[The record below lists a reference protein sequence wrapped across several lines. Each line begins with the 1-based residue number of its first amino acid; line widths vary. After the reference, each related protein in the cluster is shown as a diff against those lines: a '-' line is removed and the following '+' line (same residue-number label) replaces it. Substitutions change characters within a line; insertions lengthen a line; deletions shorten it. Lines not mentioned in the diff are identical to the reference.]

1 MTEDARSQKL
11 LLDGISKKYGDFT
24 ALKPTQ
30 LTIMD
35 GEFLTL
41 LGPSGSGKTTLL
53 QIISGLVEPT
63 TGKILFEGEDWTH
76 RPVNSR
82 GMGMVFQHYALF
94 PHMTVSENI
103 AFPLKMRKISQTEI
117 NRQVSETLAKVQL
130 DKFGHRFPRE
140 LSGGQQQRVALARC
154 FVYRPKII
162 LMDEPLGAL
171 DKSLRENMQ
180 LEIRRLHQEFGTT
193 VIYVTH
199 DQEEAL
205 VMSDRICVMNHAQV
219 EQIAPPREI
228 YLNPETVF
236 SASFIGQSNIIQ
248 GKRISADANSAKV
261 ETPVGSFAGRL
272 TARDRQSQ
280 QLALVIRP
288 EQVFVGEPR
297 SSDHDSLEGVLKDT
311 VYIGSDVRLLVKLA
325 DGTQFSVRHDPLAT
339 DLPSTGDKI
348 RLHWDRSVARIVS

>member
-1 MTEDARSQKL
+1 MTEDVRSEKL
-11 LLDGISKKYGDFT
+11 LLDGISKNYGEFT

-30 LTIMD
+30 LSIMD

-63 TGKILFEGEDWTH
+63 TGKMFFEGEDWTH
-76 RPVNSR
+76 RPVNAR

-103 AFPLKMRKISQTEI
+103 AFPLKMRGMNQSEISKKVT
-117 NRQVSETLAKVQL
+117 ETLNKVEL
-130 DKFGHRFPRE
+130 GAFGHRFPRE

-205 VMSDRICVMNHAQV
+205 VMSDRVCVMNHAQI

-236 SASFIGQSNIIQ
+236 SASFIGQSNIIK
-248 GKRISADANSAKV
+248 GKRVSASADTAMI
-261 ETPVGSFAGRL
+261 ETAVGSFTGRF
-272 TARDRQSQ
+272 TARDKQASE
-280 QLALVIRP
+280 LALVIRP
-288 EQVFVGEPR
+288 EQVFVGQPQSAEQ
-297 SSDHDSLEGVLKDT
+297 DSLEGILDDT
-311 VYIGSDVRLLVKLA
+311 VYIGSDVRLLVRLS
-325 DGTQFSVRHDPLAT
+325 DGSQFSVRHNPLAT
-339 DLPSTGDKI
+339 NLPSKNDTV
-348 RLHWDRSVARIVS
+348 RLYWNRSVARIVS

>member
-1 MTEDARSQKL
+1 MTEDVRSEKL
-11 LLDGISKKYGDFT
+11 LLDGISKKYGEFT

-63 TGKILFEGEDWTH
+63 TGQMFFEGEDWTH
-76 RPVNSR
+76 RPVNAR

-103 AFPLKMRKISQTEI
+103 AFPLKMRGMNQPEISK
-117 NRQVSETLAKVQL
+117 RVSETLDKVEL
-130 DKFGHRFPRE
+130 GAFGHRFPRE

-205 VMSDRICVMNHAQV
+205 VMSDRICVMNHAQI
-219 EQIAPPREI
+219 EQIAPPRSI

-236 SASFIGQSNIIQ
+236 AASFIGQSNIIK
-248 GKRISADANSAKV
+248 GKRISADNERATI
-261 ETPVGSFAGRL
+261 ETSIGRFAGQF
-272 TARDRQSQ
+272 TARDKQSQ
-280 QLALVIRP
+280 TLALVIRP
-288 EQVFVGEPR
+288 EQIFVGEPQ
-297 SSDHDSLEGVLKDT
+297 SPEQDSLTGILEDT
-311 VYIGSDVRLLVKLA
+311 VYIGSDVRLLIKLS
-325 DGTQFSVRHDPLAT
+325 DGNQFSVRYDPLAAN
-339 DLPSTGDKI
+339 LPSKGDTI
-348 RLHWDRSVARIVS
+348 RLYWNRSVARVVS

>member
-1 MTEDARSQKL
+1 MTEDVRSEKL
-11 LLDGISKKYGDFT
+11 SLDGISKKYGDFT
-24 ALKPTQ
+24 ALKSTQ

-41 LGPSGSGKTTLL
+41 LGPSGTGNTTLL
-53 QIISGLVEPT
+53 QIISGLVKPT
-63 TGKILFEGEDWTH
+63 TGRMFFESEDWTH
-76 RPVNSR
+76 RPVNAR

-103 AFPLKMRKISQTEI
+103 AFPLKMRGMRQTEI
-117 NRQVSETLAKVQL
+117 AQKVTETLDKVQL
-130 DKFGHRFPRE
+130 GAFGHRFPRE

-205 VMSDRICVMNHAQV
+205 VMSDRICVMNHAQI

-228 YLNPETVF
+228 YLNPETMF
-236 SASFIGQSNIIQ
+236 AAAFIGQSNIIE
-248 GKRISADANSAKV
+248 GKRISADANTATI
-261 ETPVGSFAGRL
+261 ETAVGCFTGRL

-280 QLALVIRP
+280 KLALVIRP
-288 EQVFVGEPR
+288 EHIFVGKPQ
-297 SSDHDSLEGVLKDT
+297 STDQDSIEGVLKDT
-311 VYIGSDVRLLVKLA
+311 VYIGSDVRLLVKLS
-325 DGTQFSVRHDPLAT
+325 DGSQFSVRHDPLAT
-339 DLPSTGDKI
+339 NLPSAGDKI
-348 RLHWDRSVARIVS
+348 CLHWNRSVARIVS

>member
-1 MTEDARSQKL
+1 MTEDVRSEKL

-30 LTIMD
+30 LAIMD

-53 QIISGLVEPT
+53 QMIAGLVEPT
-63 TGKILFEGEDWTH
+63 AGKMFFEGEDWTN
-76 RPVNSR
+76 RPVNAR

-103 AFPLKMRKISQTEI
+103 AFPLKMRGITQAEI
-117 NRQVSETLAKVQL
+117 GRQVSETLAKVQL
-130 DKFGHRFPRE
+130 GEFGHRFPRE

-205 VMSDRICVMNHAQV
+205 VMSDRICVMNHAQI
-219 EQIAPPREI
+219 EQIASPREI

-236 SASFIGQSNIIQ
+236 SASFIGQSNIIK
-248 GKRISADANSAKV
+248 GKRVSSDENSATI
-261 ETPVGSFAGRL
+261 ETPVGRLMGQL
-272 TARDRQSQ
+272 TARDKHAQE
-280 QLALVIRP
+280 LALVIRP
-288 EQVFVGEPR
+288 EQIFVGNPESPAHE
-297 SSDHDSLEGVLKDT
+297 SVEGLLEDT
-311 VYIGSDVRLLVKLA
+311 VYIGSDVRLLVRLS
-325 DGTQFSVRHDPLAT
+325 DGSQFSVRHDPLST
-339 DLPSTGDKI
+339 DLPSAGDRI
-348 RLHWDRSVARIVS
+348 RLYWNRSVARIVS

>member
-1 MTEDARSQKL
+1 MTEDVRSEKL
-11 LLDGISKKYGDFT
+11 LLDGISKNYGEFT

-30 LTIMD
+30 LSIMD

-63 TGKILFEGEDWTH
+63 TGKMFFEGEDWTH
-76 RPVNSR
+76 RPVNAR

-103 AFPLKMRKISQTEI
+103 AFPLKMRGMNQSEISKKVT
-117 NRQVSETLAKVQL
+117 ETLNKVEL
-130 DKFGHRFPRE
+130 GAFGHRFPRE

-205 VMSDRICVMNHAQV
+205 VMSDRVCVMNHAQI

-236 SASFIGQSNIIQ
+236 SASFIGQSNIIK
-248 GKRISADANSAKV
+248 GKRVSASA
-261 ETPVGSFAGRL
+261 ETATIETAVGSFTGQF
-272 TARDRQSQ
+272 TARAKQASE
-280 QLALVIRP
+280 LALVIRP
-288 EQVFVGEPR
+288 EQVFVGQPHSAEQ
-297 SSDHDSLEGVLKDT
+297 DSLEGILDDT
-311 VYIGSDVRLLVKLA
+311 VYIGSDVRLLVRLS
-325 DGTQFSVRHDPLAT
+325 DGSQFSVRHDPLAT
-339 DLPSTGDKI
+339 NLPSRNDTV
-348 RLHWDRSVARIVS
+348 RLYWNRSVARIVS

>member
-1 MTEDARSQKL
+1 MTEDIRSEKL
-11 LLDGISKKYGDFT
+11 LLDGISKNYGEFT

-30 LTIMD
+30 LSIMD

-53 QIISGLVEPT
+53 QIISGLVAPT
-63 TGKILFEGEDWTH
+63 TGKMFFEGEDWTH
-76 RPVNSR
+76 RPVNAR

-103 AFPLKMRKISQTEI
+103 AFPLKMRGMSQSEISKKVT
-117 NRQVSETLAKVQL
+117 ETLNKVEL
-130 DKFGHRFPRE
+130 GAFGHRFPRE

-205 VMSDRICVMNHAQV
+205 VMSDRVCVMNHAQI

-236 SASFIGQSNIIQ
+236 TASFIGQSNIIK
-248 GKRISADANSAKV
+248 GKRISASAKTATI
-261 ETPVGSFAGRL
+261 ETAVGSFTGQF
-272 TARDRQSQ
+272 TARDKQASD
-280 QLALVIRP
+280 LALIIRP
-288 EQVFVGEPR
+288 EQIFVGQPQSTEQ
-297 SSDHDSLEGVLKDT
+297 DCLEGILDDT
-311 VYIGSDVRLLVKLA
+311 VYIGSDVRLLVRLS
-325 DGTQFSVRHDPLAT
+325 DGSQFSVRHDPLAT
-339 DLPSTGDKI
+339 NLPSKNDTV
-348 RLHWDRSVARIVS
+348 RLYWNRSVARIVS

>member
-1 MTEDARSQKL
+1 MTEDARSEKL

-63 TGKILFEGEDWTH
+63 TGKMFFEGEDWTN

-103 AFPLKMRKISQTEI
+103 AFPLKMRSMSQSEIS
-117 NRQVSETLAKVQL
+117 RQVSETLAKVQL
-130 DKFGHRFPRE
+130 GDFGHRFPRE

-236 SASFIGQSNIIQ
+236 SASFIGQSNIIR
-248 GKRISADANSAKV
+248 GRRIAVDANSANI
-261 ETPVGSFAGRL
+261 ETPVGRFAGRF

-288 EQVFVGEPR
+288 EQVFVGQPR
-297 SSDHDSLEGVLKDT
+297 SSEQDSLEGILEDT

-325 DGTQFSVRHDPLAT
+325 DGSQFSVRHDPLAE
-339 DLPSTGDKI
+339 DLPSMGDKI
-348 RLHWDRSVARIVS
+348 HLHWDRSVARIVS

>member
-1 MTEDARSQKL
+1 MTEDVRSEKL
-11 LLDGISKKYGDFT
+11 LLDGISKNYGEFT

-30 LTIMD
+30 LSIMD

-53 QIISGLVEPT
+53 QIISGLAEPT
-63 TGKILFEGEDWTH
+63 TGKMFFEGEDWTH
-76 RPVNSR
+76 RPVNAR

-103 AFPLKMRKISQTEI
+103 AFPLKMRGMSQSEISKKVT
-117 NRQVSETLAKVQL
+117 ETLNKVEL
-130 DKFGHRFPRE
+130 GAFGHRFPRE

-205 VMSDRICVMNHAQV
+205 VMSDRVCVMNHAQI

-236 SASFIGQSNIIQ
+236 SASFIGQSNIIK
-248 GKRISADANSAKV
+248 GKRVSAGA
-261 ETPVGSFAGRL
+261 ETATIETAVGSFIGQF
-272 TARDRQSQ
+272 TARDKQASE
-280 QLALVIRP
+280 LALVIRP
-288 EQVFVGEPR
+288 EQIFVGQPQSAEQ
-297 SSDHDSLEGVLKDT
+297 DSLEGILDDT
-311 VYIGSDVRLLVKLA
+311 VYIGSDVRLLVRLS
-325 DGTQFSVRHDPLAT
+325 DGSQFSVRHDPLAT
-339 DLPSTGDKI
+339 NLPSRNDTV
-348 RLHWDRSVARIVS
+348 RLYWNRSVARIAS